1 MSLRRAARFSGVN
14 PMTDRIFAQRVPLTS
29 GRSPS
34 RYSPGM
40 PRYTDRHAAAGVR
53 DALPGLETWPS
64 QYPGDYEVFI
74 TIPEFTSICPKT
86 GLPDFATL
94 TVTYVPDRRC
104 VELKSL
110 KEYVAAYRSLGIF
123 NENVV
128 NRVLGDLVRA
138 LEPRR
143 MAVRGVFTPRGGIQT
158 TVEARFPR
166 TEARVE
172 AGPPPPTS
180 SSRGS
185 RRRSPE
191 PSSRRSGSGGRPK
204 AR

>member
-1 MSLRRAARFSGVN
+1 
-14 PMTDRIFAQRVPLTS
+14 
-29 GRSPS
+29 
-34 RYSPGM
+34 M
-40 PRYTDRHAAAGVR
+40 PRYTDRHAASGVR
-53 DALPGLETWPS
+53 DALPKLETWPS
-64 QYPGDYEVFI
+64 QYPSDYEVVI

-110 KEYVAAYRSLGIF
+110 KEYVNAYRSLGIF

-138 LEPRR
+138 LAPRR

-166 TEARVE
+166 AEAGAAGVTSARV
-172 AGPPPPTS
+172 
-180 SSRGS
+180 S
-185 RRRSPE
+185 RRRSPAA
-191 PSSRRSGSGGRPK
+191 SSRRSSAGDRPK

>member
-1 MSLRRAARFSGVN
+1 MA
-14 PMTDRIFAQRVPLTS
+14 
-29 GRSPS
+29 
-34 RYSPGM
+34 
-40 PRYTDRHAAAGVR
+40 RYTDRHAASGVR
-53 DALPGLETWPS
+53 DALPKLETWPS
-64 QYPGDYEVFI
+64 QYPADYEVVI

-110 KEYVAAYRSLGIF
+110 KQYLNAYRSLGIF

-138 LEPRR
+138 LQPRW
-143 MAVRGVFTPRGGIQT
+143 MAVRGAFTPRGGIQT

-166 TEARVE
+166 A
-172 AGPPPPTS
+172 AGGVSGAGGVAGASGVNSP
-180 SSRGS
+180 RAS
-185 RRRSPE
+185 RRRSPAG
-191 PSSRRSGSGGRPK
+191 SSRRSGAGGRPK

>member
-1 MSLRRAARFSGVN
+1 
-14 PMTDRIFAQRVPLTS
+14 MT
-29 GRSPS
+29 
-34 RYSPGM
+34 
-40 PRYTDRHAAAGVR
+40 RYTHRHAASGVR
-53 DALPGLETWPS
+53 DALPKLETWPS
-64 QYPGDYEVFI
+64 QYPSDYEIVI

-110 KEYVAAYRSLGIF
+110 KAYVNAYRSLGIF

-138 LEPRR
+138 LQPRR
-143 MAVRGVFTPRGGIQT
+143 LVVRGAFTPRGGIQT
-158 TVEARFPR
+158 TVEAHFPR
-166 TEARVE
+166 AE
-172 AGPPPPTS
+172 AGAAGVTS
-180 SSRGS
+180 PQVS
-185 RRRSPE
+185 RRRSPAG
-191 PSSRRSGSGGRPK
+191 SSRRSEAGGRPK

>member
-1 MSLRRAARFSGVN
+1 MA
-14 PMTDRIFAQRVPLTS
+14 
-29 GRSPS
+29 
-34 RYSPGM
+34 
-40 PRYTDRHAAAGVR
+40 RYTDRHAASGVR
-53 DALPGLETWPS
+53 DALPKLETWPS
-64 QYPGDYEVFI
+64 QYPSDYEIVI

-110 KEYVAAYRSLGIF
+110 KEYVNAYRNLGIF

-128 NRVLGDLVRA
+128 NRVLGDLVRT
-138 LEPRR
+138 LQPRR
-143 MAVRGVFTPRGGIQT
+143 MAVRGAFTPRGGIQT

-166 TEARVE
+166 AE
-172 AGPPPPTS
+172 AGVTGATGAAGVAGVTLP
-180 SSRGS
+180 RVS
-185 RRRSPE
+185 RRRSPAG
-191 PSSRRSGSGGRPK
+191 SSRRSEAGGRPK

>member
-1 MSLRRAARFSGVN
+1 MA
-14 PMTDRIFAQRVPLTS
+14 
-29 GRSPS
+29 
-34 RYSPGM
+34 
-40 PRYTDRHAAAGVR
+40 RYTDRHAASGVR
-53 DALPGLETWPS
+53 DALPKLETWPS
-64 QYPGDYEVFI
+64 QYPSDYEIVI

-86 GLPDFATL
+86 GFPDFATL

-110 KEYVAAYRSLGIF
+110 KEYVNAYRNLGIF

-138 LEPRR
+138 LQPRR
-143 MAVRGVFTPRGGIQT
+143 MAVRGAFTPRGGIQT

-166 TEARVE
+166 ATGAASVTSPRV
-172 AGPPPPTS
+172 
-180 SSRGS
+180 S
-185 RRRSPE
+185 RRRSPAG
-191 PSSRRSGSGGRPK
+191 SSRRGEAGGRPK

>member
-1 MSLRRAARFSGVN
+1 
-14 PMTDRIFAQRVPLTS
+14 
-29 GRSPS
+29 
-34 RYSPGM
+34 M
-40 PRYTDRHAAAGVR
+40 PRYTDRHAVSGVR
-53 DALPGLETWPS
+53 DALPSLETWPS

-86 GLPDFATL
+86 GLPDFAAL

-110 KEYVAAYRSLGIF
+110 KEYVGAYRSLGIF

-166 TEARVE
+166 TEAGVE
-172 AGPPPPTS
+172 ASPSTS
-180 SSRGS
+180 SARGP
-185 RRRSPE
+185 RRRSPA
-191 PSSRRSGSGGRPK
+191 PSSRRSESGGRPK

>member
-1 MSLRRAARFSGVN
+1 MA
-14 PMTDRIFAQRVPLTS
+14 
-29 GRSPS
+29 
-34 RYSPGM
+34 
-40 PRYTDRHAAAGVR
+40 RYTDRHAASGVR
-53 DALPGLETWPS
+53 DPLPKLETWPS
-64 QYPGDYEVFI
+64 QYPSDYEIVI

-110 KEYVAAYRSLGIF
+110 KEYVNAYRSLGIF

-138 LEPRR
+138 LRAAPDGRAGRLHAPRR
-143 MAVRGVFTPRGGIQT
+143 HPDDGRGPLPARRTNATARRASTGATSPR
-158 TVEARFPR
+158 V
-166 TEARVE
+166 
-172 AGPPPPTS
+172 
-180 SSRGS
+180 S
-185 RRRSPE
+185 RRRSPAG
-191 PSSRRSGSGGRPK
+191 SSRRSEAGGRPK